1 MTSTRS
7 PGANFGWPCWEG
19 RHSFLPAHCA
29 AGTAYLT
36 PTIELCHPDHV
47 TGCRS
52 RLSGE
57 AIIGGYVYRGSRY
70 PRARGQYLFADYIT
84 NRAWSYRD
92 GIVSSPR
99 AIVGITAFGVDDDQE
114 IYAVSSGGSL
124 YRVGFGH

>member
-1 MTSTRS
+1 M
-7 PGANFGWPCWEG
+7 
-19 RHSFLPAHCA
+19 
-29 AGTAYLT
+29 
-36 PTIELCHPDHV
+36 
-47 TGCRS
+47 
-52 RLSGE
+52 
-57 AIIGGYVYRGSRY
+57 YRGSRY